1 MCRLPMPFGFILTYY
16 HADFTFFNSILII
29 SSTVRFSTT
38 SVSCWTE
45 ISLDSLQPLM
55 FVLKKLLLDFPL
67 FTGAHYS
74 GAAQLIQQFFVFFKC
89 RLLILVLQTQSK
101 GLAIHSKS
109 LLTAGFLKMSLIC
122 MIDWDSILYGRCES
136 IHRSLAV
143 LSMCI
148 SHLWS
153 HCCITDPPKKLLMY
167 LICEC
172 LPFVFSIEKSI
183 CGNVRHYL
191 WIFTSQCHRVHAG
204 PFYECLQFVQNI
216 KSCAHV
222 SCCAKGFPWLV
233 TLLKWTYYTW
243 MCYATTTQI
252 RLLLSLET
260 LKKCLLRNEE
270 KKTKQHDFAQLKCI
284 PLHCFL
290 LSISVLSVNRHQCGS
305 NMITDE

>member
-1 MCRLPMPFGFILTYY
+1 
-16 HADFTFFNSILII
+16 
-29 SSTVRFSTT
+29 
-38 SVSCWTE
+38 
-45 ISLDSLQPLM
+45 
-55 FVLKKLLLDFPL
+55 
-67 FTGAHYS
+67 
-74 GAAQLIQQFFVFFKC
+74 
-89 RLLILVLQTQSK
+89 
-101 GLAIHSKS
+101 
-109 LLTAGFLKMSLIC
+109 
-122 MIDWDSILYGRCES
+122 MIDWDSILYGRCEG

-153 HCCITDPPKKLLMY
+153 HCCITDPPKKLSMY

-233 TLLKWTYYTW
+233 T
-243 MCYATTTQI
+243 CYWNELTTAGCVKPLQ
-252 RLLLSLET
+252 RRSDCCWVWK
-260 LKKCLLRNEE
+260 LKKKKVYLEMKKK
-270 KKTKQHDFAQLKCI
+270 KKTAWFCTIKMHTTALF
-284 PLHCFL
+284 PFEYF
-290 LSISVLSVNRHQCGS
+290 SPVS
-305 NMITDE
+305 